1 MNKPENNLIVIQT
14 NKEITRLYKHF
25 LEIIEDIR
33 NEHPECLTQERYEH
47 IRKRVLDEGNECNR
61 QLINFL
67 DFFDFTI
74 NTEKVEEAAKQKRIV
89 KKFVTNS
96 IITIK

>member
-1 MNKPENNLIVIQT
+1 MNTPENNLIVIQT

-33 NEHPECLTQERYEH
+33 SQHPDCLTQERYEH

-61 QLINFL
+61 QLLNFL

-74 NTEKVEEAAKQKRIV
+74 NTAKVEESAKQKRVV
-89 KKFVTNS
+89 KKFITNS
-96 IITIK
+96 IITVK